1 MTALLKV
8 QDLRIGVGRREITE
22 VVSGISFSLER
33 GQRMGFVGESG
44 SGKSVTALAIMRL
57 LRPPLRVLGG
67 SVQLDDVE
75 LLTMSERKMNAI
87 RGGRIGM
94 IYQDPMSA
102 LNPVLTIGSQIAEA
116 IRLHSDVSRVVA
128 RAQAIDL
135 LGDVGMPRPSQRFDA
150 YPHEFSGG
158 MRQRVMIAMA
168 ISATPEVLIADEPTT
183 ALDVTTQ
190 ALIMRLLVAISDTRK
205 IAMILITH
213 DLAVASSFCDEITV
227 MYAGQIVEQ
236 AGVRSF
242 YERPVHPYS
251 EALLSAA
258 IDLTVPVNLPIKT
271 IGGQPPRPGEFE
283 GSCSFYPRCSFA
295 EPICVERRPE
305 LIEVS
310 DAHVACHFATARSL
324 HPGEAVV
331 DG

>member
-1 MTALLKV
+1 MSALLDV
-8 QDLRIGVGRREITE
+8 RDLRVGVGKREVTE
-22 VVSGISFSLER
+22 VVTGLSFSIDKGR
-33 GQRMGFVGESG
+33 RMGVVGESG

-57 LRPPLRVLGG
+57 LRPPLRILGG
-67 SVQLDDVE
+67 SVLLDGVD
-75 LLTMSERKMNAI
+75 LMSLSERKMNAV

-102 LNPVLTIGSQIAEA
+102 LNPVLSIGAQISEA
-116 IRLHSDVSRVVA
+116 IRLHNDVSRMVA

-135 LGDVGMPRPSQRFDA
+135 LGDVGMPRPSQRYDA

-158 MRQRVMIAMA
+158 MRQRVIIAMA
-168 ISATPEVLIADEPTT
+168 ISAMPEVLIADEPTT

-190 ALIMRLLVAISDTRK
+190 ARIMDLLSSISEARN
-205 IAMILITH
+205 IATILITH

-227 MYAGQIVEQ
+227 MYAGQIVER

-258 IDLTVPVNLPIKT
+258 IDLTVPVDLPIKT
-271 IGGQPPRPGEFE
+271 IGGQPPHPGEIL
-283 GSCSFYPRCSFA
+283 GSCSFYPRCPFA
-295 EPICVERRPE
+295 EPICIEERPKLVE
-305 LIEVS
+305 VT
-310 DAHVACHFATARSL
+310 DAVVACHFAELRSL
-324 HPGEAVV
+324 RQREVVV
-331 DG
+331 DD

>member
-1 MTALLKV
+1 MTPLLEVHDLKV
-8 QDLRIGVGRREITE
+8 GVGRRQITE
-22 VVSGISFSLER
+22 IVSGLSFFLER

-57 LRPPLRVLGG
+57 LRPPLRILGG
-67 SVQLDDVE
+67 SILLDGVD
-75 LLTMSERKMNAI
+75 LMSLSERRMNAV

-102 LNPVLTIGSQIAEA
+102 LNPVISIGAQIFEA

-128 RAQAIDL
+128 RAQTIDL
-135 LGDVGMPRPSQRFDA
+135 LGDVGMPHPSQRFGA

-158 MRQRVMIAMA
+158 MRQRVIIAMA
-168 ISATPEVLIADEPTT
+168 ISAMPEVLIADEPTT

-190 ALIMRLLVAISDTRK
+190 ARIMDLLSTISETRK
-205 IAMILITH
+205 IATILITH

-227 MYAGQIVEQ
+227 MYAGQIVER
-236 AGVRSF
+236 ARVRSF

-258 IDLTVPVNLPIKT
+258 IDLSAPVDLPIKT

-283 GSCSFYPRCSFA
+283 GSCSFHPRCSFA
-295 EPICVERRPE
+295 EPICVEQRPE
-305 LIEVS
+305 LISVT
-310 DAHVACHFATARSL
+310 DADVACHFANVRSL
-324 HPGEAVV
+324 HQREVAV
-331 DG
+331 DD